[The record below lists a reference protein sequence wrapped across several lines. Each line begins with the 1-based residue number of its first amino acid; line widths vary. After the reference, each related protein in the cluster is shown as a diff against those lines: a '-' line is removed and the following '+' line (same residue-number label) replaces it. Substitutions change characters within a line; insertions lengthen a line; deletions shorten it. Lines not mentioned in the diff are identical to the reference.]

1 MGANLHQSLVLGS
14 SEYSEAED
22 RPRRLSR
29 IKEKTQADGVHL
41 SAAVPLVH
49 AKHVVKHTREKELAS
64 GVLGSVFS
72 PPLSLLGLND
82 TWD

>member
-1 MGANLHQSLVLGS
+1 M
-14 SEYSEAED
+14 
-22 RPRRLSR
+22 
-29 IKEKTQADGVHL
+29 HL

-49 AKHVVKHTREKELAS
+49 AKHVVKHTLEKELAS

-82 TWD
+82 PWD